1 MPTVVEGAASEKV
14 KAAEPARSKAANMK
28 RMDGLIAPGFRSLS
42 SDLLTEERLLMSVGM
57 IGVSW
62 SWMFHSC
69 PTLSGRMG
77 MY

>member
-1 MPTVVEGAASEKV
+1 VKSGSRRGAPEILMSLVNGWSSAIKR
-14 KAAEPARSKAANMK
+14 KIPAERKRARSPHRKS
-28 RMDGLIAPGFRSLS
+28 GS
-42 SDLLTEERLLMSVGM
+42 LMSFGM